1 MFSGVKLAYRTHGP
15 QVQSSLQTFNDD
27 ISGPKQS
34 EIQYAVIV
42 TLQTER
48 SLILNNNYSYFIFTI
63 FTIFRKKATQALHV
77 AAYVKLY

>member
-42 TLQTER
+42 TL
-48 SLILNNNYSYFIFTI
+48 
-63 FTIFRKKATQALHV
+63 
-77 AAYVKLY
+77 